1 MNKAL
6 IGIAAAV
13 ALIGTPALAA
23 DLPLKAPVPYA
34 EPQFSWTGCYV
45 GVHAG
50 GGTFSDSEFGDDRAP
65 FGGVGAVAGG
75 QAGCNYQIR
84 SLVVGLEG
92 ELFWSGLKT
101 QSNFSQPSENEIELD
116 SAKNK
121 YDATIALRLGYA
133 FDRLLAYGKVG
144 VAWGRFSWSEAD
156 ACCSVGIP
164 LFSENA
170 SQTLAGLLL
179 GAGFEYAFTNQLSAK
194 LEYNYMNFGSQD
206 VTFTEACSTVGGCG
220 TIGNFTETMKDAKQI
235 VKVGLNYKFY

>member
-1 MNKAL
+1 MKKLLVAGAAL
-6 IGIAAAV
+6 A

-23 DLPLKAPVPYA
+23 DLPLKAPMPSA

-50 GGTFSDSEFGDDRAP
+50 GGTLSDWDFGEDRGP

-101 QSNFSQPSENEIELD
+101 QNNFNSQVDNEIED
-116 SAKNK
+116 ESVKNK

-144 VAWGRFSWSEAD
+144 VAWGRFSWAEVES
-156 ACCSVGIP
+156 CCSVGQP
-164 LFSENA
+164 TFSENA

-194 LEYNYMNFGSQD
+194 FEYNYMNFGSQD
-206 VTFTEACSTVGGCG
+206 VTFTEGCSIVGACG
-220 TIGNFTETMKDAKQI
+220 TLGNFTETMKDSKQI